1 MKQQYTAPK
10 STLILVQHQQVL
22 MISGDTTS
30 AEEGNGI
37 VLESAPRQ
45 WDSSNWTEEGEE

>member
-22 MISGDTTS
+22 MISGDTGS
-30 AEEGNGI
+30 AEEVGKAEF
-37 VLESAPRQ
+37 ESAPRE